1 MTDVNTTTPDEN
13 NGGSKNVPA
22 VAATKNALKSIIGD
36 TKKPTQYYAKFLSRA
51 TLLEESGPPK
61 SAINTIRIIFGI
73 AIVCILG
80 SCVATLN
87 ETSVAPGEVVPAT
100 SVQPVQHLE
109 GGIVDEVLVKDGDV
123 VKKGQPLIRL
133 EATSTLSELNR
144 AQARYVSLDMQMRRL
159 RDFALGEEA
168 DFSDYEDEYPV
179 IALDQEKI
187 LNQQKES
194 RAAQERVF
202 ISKIANSRNQLAVLE
217 QQESSQLEAMN
228 IIGEELA
235 IREELTEKGLGSKI
249 RLLEIQR
256 EYVAAKGTYDAT
268 VEQKTG
274 VRAGISEAEGSLTQL
289 RESLNSEAL
298 DQLGQMIEESV
309 QLQSELKRLNDKVAR
324 LSILSPVDGVV
335 KGLKYRA
342 YASVIPP
349 GDLVAQIVPNGDSLV
364 AEVRISP
371 RDVGH
376 VEIGSEVLLK
386 VDTYN
391 YAIYQGIEAELTNVS
406 ASSFL
411 DEQGEAYFKGYIE
424 LPQNYVGADPASNR
438 VTPGMTLVADIKTG
452 EKTLFQYLMK
462 PIERAID
469 TSFRER

>member
-1 MTDVNTTTPDEN
+1 MTDENVN
-13 NGGSKNVPA
+13 PA
-22 VAATKNALKSIIGD
+22 IDGKNAKALAVSSERKKLASLLVD

-61 SAINTIRIIFGI
+61 SSISTIRIIAGI
-73 AIVCILG
+73 IGLLIVG
-80 SCVATLN
+80 SIFATLN
-87 ETSVAPGEVVPAT
+87 ETSVAQGEIVPST

-109 GGIVDEVLVKDGDV
+109 GGIVEAVLVKDGDI
-123 VKKGQPLIRL
+123 VKKGQPLIQL
-133 EATSTLSELNR
+133 EATSTLAELDR
-144 AQARYVSLDMQMRRL
+144 TRARYVSLDMQMRRL
-159 RDFALGEEA
+159 RDFALGEKA

-187 LNQQKES
+187 LNQQKQT
-194 RAAQERVF
+194 RKAQESVYL
-202 ISKIANSRNQLAVLE
+202 SKIDNSRNQLAVLE
-217 QQESSQLEAMN
+217 QQEKSQLEAMN
-228 IIGEELA
+228 IVGEQLK

-256 EYVAAKGTYDAT
+256 EYNGAKSIYDTT

-274 VRAGISEAEGSLTQL
+274 LIANINEAEGNLVQL
-289 RESLNSEAL
+289 RERLNSDAL
-298 DQLGQMIEESV
+298 DQLGQMVEEST

-324 LSILSPVDGVV
+324 LSITSPVDGVV

-349 GDLVAQIVPNGDSLV
+349 GDMVAQIVPNGDNLT

-376 VEIGSEVLLK
+376 VKIGSEVLLK

-391 YAIYQGIEAELTNVS
+391 YSLYGGLSTKLTNVS
-406 ASSFL
+406 ASSFV
-411 DEQGEAYFKGYIE
+411 DENGNAYFKGYID
-424 LPQNYVGADPASNR
+424 LPQNYVGSDPSANR
-438 VTPGMTLVADIKTG
+438 LTPGMTLVADIKTG
-452 EKTLFQYLMK
+452 EKSLLAYLMR
-462 PIERAID
+462 PIRNAVS

>member
-1 MTDVNTTTPDEN
+1 MTDENANNPDERKS
-13 NGGSKNVPA
+13 GSTELTTSKPG
-22 VAATKNALKSIIGD
+22 KKLSGILGD
-36 TKKPTQYYAKFLSRA
+36 TKKPTQYYAKYLSRA

-61 SAINTIRIIFGI
+61 SAVSTIRVIFGI
-73 AIVCILG
+73 VVVCLLG
-80 SCVATLN
+80 SCFATLN
-87 ETSVAPGEVVPAT
+87 ETSVAPGEIVPAI

-109 GGIVDEVLVKDGDV
+109 GGIVEDVHVKDGDE
-123 VKKGQPLIRL
+123 VKAGQPLITL
-133 EATSTLSELNR
+133 DSTATLAELNR
-144 AQARYVSLDMQMRRL
+144 TRARYVSLDMQMRRL

-217 QQESSQLEAMN
+217 QQEVAQLEAMN
-228 IIGEELA
+228 IVGEELA

-256 EYVAAKGTYDAT
+256 EYVAAKSTYDTT

-274 VRAGISEAEGSLTQL
+274 VIAGINEAEGSLTQL
-289 RESLNSEAL
+289 RERLNSDAL
-298 DQLGQMIEESV
+298 DQLGQMIEEST

-324 LSILSPVDGVV
+324 LSIKSPVDGVV

-349 GDLVAQIVPNGDSLV
+349 GDLIAQVVPNEDELV

-376 VEIGSEVLLK
+376 VEIGSEVMIK

-391 YAIYQGIEAELTNVS
+391 YTQYQGINAALTNVS

-411 DEQGEAYFKGYIE
+411 DEQGDAYFKGYVD
-424 LPQNYVGADPASNR
+424 LPQNYVGSNPNANR
-438 VTPGMTLVADIKTG
+438 VTSGMTVVADIKTG
-452 EKTLFQYLMK
+452 EKTLFEYLTR
-462 PIERAID
+462 PIERAFKE
-469 TSFRER
+469 SFDER